1 MADVSVDVPSPLRT
15 CIAFCE
21 VECVVG
27 CCGIDAV
34 STDPDLIEDWCHQ
47 VGSAAVVEAR
57 LQLIELIEVVEDRS
71 RCVTSDF
78 LNHRTHDEA
87 ARRELLDFL
96 AALDAGLAAG
106 DASVGGADTSR
117 AGGRS
122 GSDRALRGDQDL
134 R

>member
-1 MADVSVDVPSPLRT
+1 MSTRHCRRFQGRRGDGGRVGRSASPLRT

-78 LNHRTHDEA
+78 LNHRTHDERA
-87 ARRELLDFL
+87 A
-96 AALDAGLAAG
+96 
-106 DASVGGADTSR
+106 
-117 AGGRS
+117 
-122 GSDRALRGDQDL
+122 
-134 R
+134 